1 MNNHNVPKVSCP
13 GYGERCGEVVRRATD
28 SLQLSDPSLLK
39 LDVNFVNG
47 EWVKAKSGKTF
58 DVYGK

>member
-13 GYGERCGEVVRRATD
+13 GYDKRCGEVVRRTTD